1 MPMCA
6 PETRERERERET
18 RSPTFVHAREAVLE
32 HRELVDL
39 AELLEQRPQVLLV
52 QVPRDL
58 SDEQLDGIV
67 VLHGDG
73 GCAAH
78 RAVAVA

>member
-1 MPMCA
+1 MSMCV
-6 PETRERERERET
+6 PETRET
-18 RSPTFVHAREAVLE
+18 RSPTFVHAREAILE

-58 SDEQLDGIV
+58 PDKQLNGILV
-67 VLHGDG
+67 FH
-73 GCAAH
+73 
-78 RAVAVA
+78 VAVFRMN